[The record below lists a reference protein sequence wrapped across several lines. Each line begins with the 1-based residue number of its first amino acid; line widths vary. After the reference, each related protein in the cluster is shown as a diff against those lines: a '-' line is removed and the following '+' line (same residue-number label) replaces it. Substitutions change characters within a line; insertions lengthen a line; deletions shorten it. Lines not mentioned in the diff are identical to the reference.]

1 MDSLGESASATGKP
15 AAQASANPEL
25 RVEHTPGSCQPVT
38 LYLGAAHGIELAA
51 LLRERLGR
59 KLDARVAATDVA
71 IRLVPTMAGYEA
83 WTADPLDP
91 FAGDAQ
97 GEVTI
102 GVPPERNEELAAA
115 CEAPR
120 GTYTWPWFPELK
132 IVRF

>member
-15 AAQASANPEL
+15 TAQASASPEL
-25 RVEHTPGSCQPVT
+25 RVEHTPGLCQPVT
-38 LYLGAAHGIELAA
+38 LYLGAADGSELVT

-59 KLDARVAATDVA
+59 NLDARVDAAQVA
-71 IRLVPTMAGYEA
+71 IRLVPTMPGYEP

-91 FAGDAQ
+91 FAGDAHD
-97 GEVTI
+97 EVTI
-102 GVPPERNEELAAA
+102 GIPPERNEAVAAA
-115 CEAPR
+115 CEAPP